1 MHAEKVSHKILEN
14 ACAWIHTARRKALQ
28 VNVLSAIESRRL
40 SVTGL
45 GRGIDS
51 GAREKHC
58 IKRAN
63 RLIGNAHL
71 FAEQRDVYLCFARIV
86 IATTQRPVILIDC
99 SDLDPHRRH
108 YLLRASVAADGQA
121 LTLYE
126 EVHGLESKEK
136 PTTHHAFIGRLKRLL
151 PAKARPIVVTD
162 AGFRTPWFRLI
173 DAQGW
178 DWVGRVRNRH
188 LVRSHADEDWFRSN
202 ELYESATS
210 APKYLGNMQLTR
222 NNPISCNFII
232 YKGKPKGRSK
242 ITCNGE
248 RARSYHSEQCAQR
261 EREPWL
267 LVTSLPATTKLA
279 KKVVQ
284 LYSTRMQIKEAF
296 RDIKSVRFGI
306 GFELN
311 QSRSPERLQNLLL
324 VAMIAT
330 FVLWLLGMMARL
342 SQQHYQYQAN
352 TITNRQ
358 VLSLM
363 YTGLRVANDRRFRFS
378 ASLLL
383 TAVKQLHEMVDR
395 HREAL

>member
-1 MHAEKVSHKILEN
+1 MHAEKVSHKILDN
-14 ACAWIHTARRKALQ
+14 ACAWMHAARRQALQ
-28 VNVLSAIESRRL
+28 VNVLSAIQSRRL

-51 GAREKHC
+51 DAREKHC
-58 IKRAN
+58 IKRAD

-71 FAEQRDVYLCFARIV
+71 FAEHRDVYLCFARIV
-86 IATTQRPVILIDC
+86 IATTQRPVILIDW
-99 SDLDPHRRH
+99 SDLDSHKRH
-108 YLLRASVAADGQA
+108 YLLRASVAADGRA

-126 EVHGLESKEK
+126 EVHGLDSKEK
-136 PTTHHAFIGRLKRLL
+136 PGTHRAFISRLKRIL
-151 PAKARPIVVTD
+151 PERARPIVVTD

-173 DAQGW
+173 EAQGW

-188 LVRSHADEDWFRSN
+188 LVRSHENETWFRSN
-202 ELYESATS
+202 EFYPSATS
-210 APKYLGNMQLTR
+210 TPKFLGNLQLTR
-222 NNPISCNFII
+222 NTPLTCNFIL

-242 ITCNGE
+242 ITCNGV

-267 LVTSLPATTKLA
+267 LVTSLPVTAKLA

-284 LYSTRMQIKEAF
+284 LYSARMQIEEAF
-296 RDIKSVRFGI
+296 RDVKSIRFGI

-311 QSRSPERLQNLLL
+311 YSRSPERLQNLLL

-330 FVLWLLGMMARL
+330 VVLWLLGMMARL
-342 SQQHYQYQAN
+342 SGQHYQYQAN

-378 ASLLL
+378 ASLLQ
-383 TAVKQLHEMVDR
+383 AAARQLHNMVDR
-395 HREAL
+395 HGEAL